1 MRKFTHV
8 DPLEVF
14 GVTQVN
20 RCIAIDRVNAVED
33 NGKGGAAPDK
43 GEEEEDVQKIV
54 LYIDVHVHG
63 EHLQTH

>member
-1 MRKFTHV
+1 M

-20 RCIAIDRVNAVED
+20 SCITINRVNAVED